1 MRLVNGQQVDG
12 YEVQSHLGTG
22 GMSESY
28 LARDPAGALVVIK
41 LPHPHLIGDLST
53 YSRFEREVE
62 IGRRLNH
69 PHVQR
74 VLGSGRLAGGIAP
87 YLVTEFVVGQTLRE
101 YLDQHKP
108 LQIAEAV
115 SVGQELTAA
124 LAYCHQQGV
133 VHRDLKP
140 ENIVITPDGAPKLM
154 DFGIA
159 LLQGARR
166 VTWGSL
172 SSAVGTPDYMAPEQ
186 VRGDRGDERTDVY
199 AVGVILFEMVT
210 GDVPY
215 HGDNALAIMS
225 QKVNQDAPAVT
236 VLRLEVPTTLA
247 YVVGRALQRDPN
259 RRYPTMAALAH
270 DLTHLDDVD
279 LSVPLDLATG
289 SSGLP
294 AASVTWLVLALVLA
308 FLVALGLVAEFVHRA
323 QVGQ

>member
-1 MRLVNGQQVDG
+1 MRLATGQHVNG
-12 YEVQSHLGTG
+12 YEVLRHLGTG

-28 LARDPAGALVVIK
+28 LARDATGAQVVLK

-62 IGRRLNH
+62 IGRRLDH
-69 PHVQR
+69 PNVQR

-101 YLDQHKP
+101 YLDEHKP
-108 LQIAEAV
+108 LPIAEAV
-115 SVGQELTAA
+115 ALGTELTAA
-124 LAYCHQQGV
+124 LAYCHQHGV

-140 ENIVITPDGAPKLM
+140 ENVVITQDGVPKLM

-166 VTWGSL
+166 VTWGTL

-199 AVGVILFEMVT
+199 AIGVILFEMLT

-215 HGDNALAIMS
+215 NGDNALAIMS

-236 VLRLEVPTTLA
+236 ALRPEVPPALA

-259 RRYPTMAALAH
+259 RRYPSMAALAH

-279 LSVPLDLATG
+279 LSVPLDLTTG

-308 FLVALGLVAEFVHRA
+308 FLVGLGFVAELVHRA